1 MKWLLI
7 AVIVLG
13 NTTGDLLNTSG
24 MKQHGEIDDF
34 RPRHLGH
41 VVLSLARNARVMG
54 GIVALAVSFFS
65 LMALLSIA
73 NLSFAVPATA
83 ASYIVETLLAK
94 ILLGE
99 HIVPLRWA
107 GASLV
112 AFGVFLL
119 AL

>member
-1 MKWLLI
+1 MKWILV

-13 NTTGDLLNTSG
+13 NTTGDLLNTTG
-24 MKQHGEIDDF
+24 MKRHGEIENF
-34 RPRHLGH
+34 HPGHIAHLLH
-41 VVLSLARNARVMG
+41 SLARNGFVVG
-54 GIVALAVSFFS
+54 GIAAMAVSFFS

-73 NLSFAVPATA
+73 DLSFAIPATA
-83 ASYIVETLLAK
+83 GSYMVETLLARY
-94 ILLGE
+94 LLGE

-112 AFGVFLL
+112 AFGVMLL